1 MAPNPILPH
10 PTHLPTC
17 SNTEDIATKLS
28 LLQNEVKSWQDFAKT
43 AFTVYKGKAD
53 QLGDKSIADLLSLHT
68 LRGQAL
74 NATGIKSAFN
84 ATHLFDSIFTNKAKG
99 LLKGASGGLAESV
112 GQVPLRT
119 LLSTVRSEGKQQMKV
134 GDLQDLLTSALG
146 DLGAGAGAGAGAG
159 VRHPAALAAKLLAGK
174 KVVAGSL
181 GDLVARKGGAGKLKD
196 LATQLAGA
204 AQQLKNIVGK

>member
-1 MAPNPILPH
+1 
-10 PTHLPTC
+10 
-17 SNTEDIATKLS
+17 
-28 LLQNEVKSWQDFAKT
+28 
-43 AFTVYKGKAD
+43 VYKGKAD

-84 ATHLFDSIFTNKAKG
+84 ATHLFDSIFTNKVKG

-146 DLGAGAGAGAGAG
+146 DLGAGAGAGAG
-159 VRHPAALAAKLLAGK
+159 VRHPAALAAKLFAGK
-174 KVVAGSL
+174 RVVAGSL